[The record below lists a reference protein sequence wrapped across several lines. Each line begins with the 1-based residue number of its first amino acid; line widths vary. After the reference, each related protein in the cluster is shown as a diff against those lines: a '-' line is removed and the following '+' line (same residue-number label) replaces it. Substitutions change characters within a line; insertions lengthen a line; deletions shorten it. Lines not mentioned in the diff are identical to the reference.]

1 MSEDAGLRAGGRERA
16 VGETVGVNEQV
27 GAMVGARG
35 WTAGR
40 VLVFAGG
47 ERCTAAQVADL
58 PRDALV
64 IAADSGAEHAVALG
78 WPVHLLVG
86 DLDSIPSVLV
96 GQLEAS
102 GTVVERHPEAKDRTD
117 LALAIDAAVGQGAAM
132 ITVVGGHGGRLD
144 HLVAN
149 VALLASPAYA
159 AVQLDARL
167 GPARLTVVRGHRELM
182 GRPGDLVSLLALGG
196 PALGVTT
203 AGLLFPLQDATLGFG
218 ESMGVSNELTAA
230 VAEVDVREG
239 VVVALQP
246 GEQGVLGARRGS
258 AG

>member
-1 MSEDAGLRAGGRERA
+1 MSGHLGPGVAEGRASGA
-16 VGETVGVNEQV
+16 VGSTL
-27 GAMVGARG
+27 
-35 WTAGR
+35 GR

-47 ERCTAAQVADL
+47 ERCTPAQVADL
-58 PRDALV
+58 PRDAVV
-64 IAADSGAEHAVALG
+64 IAADSGAAHAVALG

-86 DLDSIPSVLV
+86 DLDSIPSGLV
-96 GQLEAS
+96 GELEAS

-117 LALAIDAAVGQGAAM
+117 LALALDAAVKAGAVA

-159 AVQLDARL
+159 TVQLDAHL
-167 GPARLTVVRGHRELM
+167 GPARLTVVRGGRDLV

-196 PALGVTT
+196 PARGVSTW
-203 AGLLFPLQDATLGFG
+203 GLLFPLHDAVLDFG
-218 ESMGVSNELTAA
+218 ESVGVSNEMTAPTA
-230 VAEVDVREG
+230 RVSVREG

-246 GEQGVLGARRGS
+246 GEQGVLAARRGS